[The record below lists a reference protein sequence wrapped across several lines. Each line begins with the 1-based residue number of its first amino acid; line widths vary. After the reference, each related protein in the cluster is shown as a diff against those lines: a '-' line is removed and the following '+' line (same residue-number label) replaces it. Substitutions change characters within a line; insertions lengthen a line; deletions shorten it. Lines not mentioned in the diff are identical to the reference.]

1 MAFSLRKGR
10 AAVLK
15 AVVLGLVVI
24 LALLIAFIA
33 WIVRSPLPKIDGSI
47 SVSGIATPVTIRR
60 DGRGIPHIEASSEA
74 DLFFGEGF
82 ACGQDRLWQMD
93 LLRRTAEGKLSEIVG
108 PAALGID
115 RYMRTLGLA
124 TSAQHDA
131 TMLGGQALKDATAYA
146 AGVNLAE
153 THHLPLEF
161 RLLGY
166 RPQPWTPTDSIAII
180 KLMAQRVDD
189 LWDRVEL
196 RALVQR
202 KIGVVAANALLDAQ
216 VPGLEHFI
224 QPDERRG
231 SDQRSAAI
239 ASDLSAL
246 AADGFESNPFPPD
259 HQSGSNNWTVAGRL
273 VSTGKPVLSNDTH
286 LEHSVPSTYW
296 LVHLNGAGIDVEG
309 FIIPGIPFVALG
321 HNQRI
326 AFGVTSG
333 DVAVQDVFVEKFR
346 SATSDEYLANGR
358 WVKASHRRESI
369 AVKGGALQV
378 LDVLVT
384 RHGPI
389 VKRDGASAYALAWTI
404 LRGGDELDLL
414 RDLDRAANWKQ
425 FEGGLSHVVGP
436 IFNWVYADV
445 DGNIGY
451 HLAGKVPH
459 RLAGDGSLPV
469 EGQDSRYDWHGY
481 LPFDQL
487 PHAFNPSRGFIATAN
502 NQLAPANTPVGSSP
516 FYDSPYRVDRI
527 YKRLSIGGHMT
538 PEEIGAIQLDN
549 IDTARSTLAHMAVQA
564 LQGNSDARMSRIAAE
579 LAQWKGERHGRLA
592 GAHFPHRTRALVD
605 RSTPRTKTRIDADR
619 TLPKGLRRRCR
630 LRTRHEGRPVAR
642 LHRPNP
648 RDAARGTTER
658 VCARSR
664 CARYDR
670 RSRSCVYRCLGK
682 QERRDLR
689 SSPWS
694 PMAAERACSTSER
707 FLRRGTASPCTPQNQ
722 NTVLHRRLIDDV
734 SNWDNS
740 SMLLTLG
747 ESGQFNNKHYQD
759 EVDDFSAA
767 RWVPLAFSDAAV
779 KAATKDTL
787 ILIPNL

>member
-579 LAQWKGERHGRLA
+579 LAQWKGDVTVDSQVPTFLIALERSLTDQLLEPKLGSTLTERYRKDYDA
-592 GAHFPHRTRALVD
+592 VVVYERVMKGD
-605 RSTPRTKTRIDADR
+605 RSLASIGLTRETLLAALPSACARAADA
-619 TLPKGLRRRCR
+619 L
-630 LRTRHEGRPVAR
+630 
-642 LHRPNP
+642 
-648 RDAARGTTER
+648 GTTGGQGVASTAAWGNKNAAIFDHPLGR
-658 VCARSR
+658 QWPLNVLLNIRTFSQAG
-664 CARYDR
+664 DGLT
-670 RSRSCVYRCLGK
+670 VY
-682 QERRDLR
+682 
-689 SSPWS
+689 
-694 PMAAERACSTSER
+694 AAKPEH
-707 FLRRGTASPCTPQNQ
+707 GPAS
-722 NTVLHRRLIDDV
+722 RLIDDV

-779 KAATKDTL
+779 KAGYQGHAH
-787 ILIPNL
+787 PHS